1 MGAEKYYYKC
11 TEGIWDSE
19 CQIYLQCKM
28 SKDKFESEKERLS
41 KISDKY
47 EEEIQEIMYD
57 TDNFNYPAYVTVYH
71 FDGGYEYALLEEEE
85 KTIYYIHLRFVPEE
99 DIAFEEKL
107 LPKNYDYLSESTDEM
122 SIYAHWMED
131 VGGWLINQ

>member
-1 MGAEKYYYKC
+1 
-11 TEGIWDSE
+11 
-19 CQIYLQCKM
+19 M

-47 EEEIQEIMYD
+47 EEEIQEIIYD

-122 SIYAHWMED
+122 SMYAHWMED